1 MMKNKGFFTLRYTL
15 INIFYF
21 MCFCTIHAFA
31 AVFLLDKGFSNTQIG
46 VLLAIANIISAISQ
60 PLIAGL
66 IDRPG
71 IFTNR
76 NVIMGCSLIILL
88 GSLLLMFLSSAR
100 IVIFIVFAL
109 IYMIQF
115 AYQPVL
121 TALVF
126 EYQKKGCSIFYGLA
140 RGLGSAGFAV
150 TSAFMGGLV
159 EANGVNLLLYMNML
173 TMGLLIVMVFFFRVP
188 GEKCVPE
195 ESLSTGS
202 DGDSHDDK
210 PHNNLIDFVRF
221 YPAFPVLLL
230 AVILLFFG
238 HNMLNDYLIQIIRNV
253 GGDETEL
260 GYATFLAAVLELPAM
275 ATISLIVKKV
285 SPNRLL
291 ALSGIF
297 FTVKMLVMLLAVNM
311 AMVYISQAF
320 QLLAY
325 AVFIPA
331 SAYYVNENMTEH
343 DQVKGQAFITSCF
356 TLSGVFSSL
365 VCGVVLDCLSV
376 RAMLII
382 GLAVSV
388 LGTLVMLKAVLF
400 RKN

>member
-1 MMKNKGFFTLRYTL
+1 MKNKGFFTLRYTL

-195 ESLSTGS
+195 ESSSTGS